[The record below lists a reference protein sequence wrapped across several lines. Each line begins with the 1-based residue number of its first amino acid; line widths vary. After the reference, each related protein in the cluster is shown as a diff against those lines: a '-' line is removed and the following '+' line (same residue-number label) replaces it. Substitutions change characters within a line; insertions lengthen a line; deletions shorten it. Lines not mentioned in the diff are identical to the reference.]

1 MVALI
6 AKNVLA
12 IIGIVKGD
20 KAAVVVNKSAE
31 VAEPEKTQKQATAK
45 VDKVK
50 TENKSSAVANENTL
64 NFDFEVKIKKLNDMK
79 NSGLITEEEYSQL
92 KVVVIKEYL
101 NK

>member
-1 MVALI
+1 MAALI

-20 KAAVVVNKSAE
+20 KAAVVVNKNAE

-50 TENKSSAVANENTL
+50 TE
-64 NFDFEVKIKKLNDMK
+64 K
-79 NSGLITEEEYSQL
+79 N
-92 KVVVIKEYL
+92 
-101 NK
+101 